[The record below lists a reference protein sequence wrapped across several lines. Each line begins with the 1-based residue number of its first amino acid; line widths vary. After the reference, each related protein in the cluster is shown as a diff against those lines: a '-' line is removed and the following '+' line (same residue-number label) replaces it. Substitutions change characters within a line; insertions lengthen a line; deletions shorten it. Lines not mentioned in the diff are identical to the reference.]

1 MDYIIKSITKDEA
14 TPLLYSHHYLANIS
28 NGFRTGYNYGAYDN
42 NTLVG
47 VCIFTG
53 FPVAELF
60 KGIWG
65 VKDFRNY
72 NQEGFFELS
81 RLCLNPDYQGEN
93 KNTASWFVS
102 KCIKKLKKELGQKK
116 KRVKAI
122 LSYADSNY
130 HNGTVYAAI
139 GFKYYGLSAPKYN
152 IWIPNEKGKRMDVP
166 ERQEKYWTQKS
177 RGWREWLDK
186 GGVKIARGQKHRF
199 LITFDNKL
207 KRQIKW
213 REQKWQPSTKNH
225 G

>member
-1 MDYIIKSITKDEA
+1 MLILSELKDDKEWTKDETIIHA
-14 TPLLYSHHYLANIS
+14 VNDYGRKEFYGLFSGGKDSVTACNW
-28 NGFRTGYNYGAYDN
+28 FAENY
-42 NTLVG
+42 
-47 VCIFTG
+47 
-53 FPVAELF
+53 PELF